1 MYTILFQPIH
11 IPGAVQ
17 AWGVLIAV
25 EMIDGR
31 FPVKQVSEVCIAN
44 LPVRMPLMSYLE
56 LWPSSG
62 TATKFPLS
70 AGMLHRRTGRGRSRS
85 VP

>member
-1 MYTILFQPIH
+1 MYTIRVQPIH

-44 LPVRMPLMSYLE
+44 LPVLLTLMSYLE
-56 LWPSSG
+56 LWPSFR
-62 TATKFPLS
+62 TAAKFPLP
-70 AGMLHRRTGRGRSRS
+70 AGMLHRCSCRGRSRS